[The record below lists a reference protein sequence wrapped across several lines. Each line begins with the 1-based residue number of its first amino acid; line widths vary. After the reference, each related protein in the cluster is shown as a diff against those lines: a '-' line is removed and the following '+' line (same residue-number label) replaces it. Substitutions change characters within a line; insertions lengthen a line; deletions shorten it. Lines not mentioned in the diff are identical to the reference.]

1 MGEAL
6 VRFHGD
12 CPAHISL
19 GEHYALIIYT
29 VSALLVALGG
39 NEGLPTVALRLRTVG
54 AALVDNL
61 RFGAAHLAAD
71 VVIAAVDSLLDAAGV
86 CGLRDVAAVEGDV
99 DIALLDWI
107 AVVTLGAEGDIR
119 PDWGNLEYGESVRHH
134 VLCIFDGILAIEIGG
149 VRRVRYEG

>member
-1 MGEAL
+1 MG
-6 VRFHGD
+6 
-12 CPAHISL
+12 S
-19 GEHYALIIYT
+19 
-29 VSALLVALGG
+29 SLVALGG

-61 RFGAAHLAAD
+61 RLGAAHLAAD

-86 CGLRDVAAVEGDV
+86 RGLRDVAAVERDV

-107 AVVTLGAEGDIR
+107 AVVTLGAEGDVR

-134 VLCIFDGILAIEIGG
+134 VLCIFDGLFAIEIGG
-149 VRRVRYEG
+149 VRRVRYEGGGVDSDVDVCHVQFLFLLKPVGH